1 MATVAKKT
9 HYELMII
16 LKDSL
21 SEKATKE
28 ALEVIRGHISDA
40 KGTITF
46 EDLWGT
52 KSFVYPIKDTAQ
64 GYYAIFY
71 FDLAKEQV
79 AELKKELDLE
89 QTILRKLMISLPAT
103 MNVKEFIEEEK
114 KRTQAEDER
123 LEAEREKKKTEQAA
137 KKTPSRA
144 PKADEATEGTVEVK
158 PESEA

>member
-28 ALEVIRGHISDA
+28 ALDAIRGHISDA

-52 KSFVYPIKDTAQ
+52 KTFVYPVKDFTQ

-114 KRTQAEDER
+114 KRTQAEEER
-123 LEAEREKKKTEQAA
+123 LEAEREKKKAEAA
-137 KKTPSRA
+137 KKSPARA
-144 PKADEATEGTVEVK
+144 PKPEGEATEAANTE
-158 PESEA
+158 ESKA

>member
-28 ALEVIRGHISDA
+28 ALEVIRGHISEA

-52 KSFVYPIKDTAQ
+52 KTFVYPIKDFTQ

-79 AELKKELDLE
+79 IELKKELDLE
-89 QTILRKLMISLPAT
+89 QTILRKLIVSLPAT

-123 LEAEREKKKTEQAA
+123 LEAEREKKKSEQAA
-137 KKTPSRA
+137 KKPAARA
-144 PKADEATEGTVEVK
+144 PKAEETTETSEVK
-158 PESEA
+158 PESAA